1 MKKILAALLATAV
14 LLALAACHPSD
25 IEDAPTT
32 HKREE
37 FSTQPTTTVPL
48 QEDTLVGAWSCKLI
62 VDSRKMEL
70 EGVDAS
76 LECYIE
82 AEFREDMT
90 YLITVDRDAL
100 QDSVEQFVADVQD
113 DLVQTAYQQYL
124 QQGFTKEQ
132 VDAMI
137 QDQLGMTLQEMSQ
150 LMLEKIDVQEMIA
163 EYWDML
169 PTAGTYREDG
179 EILYIT
185 QPDGDGGFEEVAF
198 SYELKNGKLR
208 LSSEDEDIR
217 RFFDF
222 IGGAYLEFT
231 RK

>member
-1 MKKILAALLATAV
+1 MKKIFAALLVTALV
-14 LLALAACHPSD
+14 LTLAACHLSEN
-25 IEDAPTT
+25 EDAPITQT
-32 HKREE
+32 RGD
-37 FSTQPTTTVPL
+37 FFTQPTTTVPV
-48 QEDTLVGAWSCKLI
+48 QDDTLVGAWNCKLI

-76 LECYIE
+76 LECYID

-90 YLITVDRDAL
+90 YSITIDQDAL
-100 QDSVEQFVADVQD
+100 QASVEQFVADVQE
-113 DLVQTAYQQYL
+113 DLVQAAYQQYL
-124 QQGFTKEQ
+124 QQGLTKEQ

-150 LMLEKIDVQEMIA
+150 LVLEKIDVKEMIA
-163 EYWDML
+163 EYGDML

-179 EILYIT
+179 KILYIT
-185 QPDGDGGFEEVAF
+185 QPDGEGGFEEVAF

-217 RFFDF
+217 KFFDF